1 MHKLC
6 VVTYEKEKKIQLHTV
21 LQGNKKETNIRK
33 KTNTKHLDISR
44 NQHCRNWRNNA
55 FFVQKKTYYDVNI

>member
-33 KTNTKHLDISR
+33 KTNTWISQETNTAETGEIMHFLFKR
-44 NQHCRNWRNNA
+44 RL
-55 FFVQKKTYYDVNI
+55 IMM